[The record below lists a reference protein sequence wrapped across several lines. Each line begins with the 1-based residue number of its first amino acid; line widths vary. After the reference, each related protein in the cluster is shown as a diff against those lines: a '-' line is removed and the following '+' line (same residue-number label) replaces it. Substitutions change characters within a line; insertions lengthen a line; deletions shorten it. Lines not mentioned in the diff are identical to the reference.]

1 MKKVYW
7 SILLACLVTTA
18 MGQTLTSPAGTA
30 VSQLPGNRVWNNVA
44 NATGN
49 VNATTSTSGILN
61 NGNPNTRVLA
71 LTNFNFA
78 ALPANITIDGIT
90 ATVTR
95 SSTGGTALDVI
106 IELIKG
112 GAIQTAANRANA
124 IAWPAALTA
133 VNYGGATDLWNNT
146 WTRADIAAANFGIAI
161 SATRNGAN
169 TTAAI
174 DAVTITV
181 HYTVVTPIILTRFDV
196 IKTGNGQASIS
207 FTTSSEEKVKWLII
221 ERSPDGQHFSD
232 FITLS
237 PRGALNT
244 EQHYQLTDPSPLPGI
259 SYYRLK
265 EIDID
270 GKQYYYDTRVL
281 NNMVAGKSLRAFEN
295 NGKILIKI
303 SHRPG
308 NYSLSLFDLNGIML
322 MSQNININS
331 QLFQLSI
338 NSPTKRSGIYLLHLN
353 GPDGVNE
360 TTRVY
365 ISH

>member
-7 SILLACLVTTA
+7 SILLACLVTTS

-30 VSQLPGNRVWNNVA
+30 VSQLPGNRAWNNVA

-49 VNATTSTSGILN
+49 ANGNTSTAGVLN
-61 NGNPNTRVLA
+61 NGNPNTQVLA

-146 WTRADIAAANFGIAI
+146 WTRADIVAANFGIAI

-221 ERSPDGQHFSD
+221 ERSPDGQKFSD
-232 FITLS
+232 LITLS
-237 PRGALNT
+237 PKGALNT
-244 EQHYQLTDPSPLPGI
+244 EQHYQFTDQSPLPGI

-270 GKQYYYDTRVL
+270 GKTHYYDTRIL
-281 NNMVAGKSLRAFEN
+281 NNLVPGKSLRAFES
-295 NGKILIKI
+295 NGKMLINI
-303 SHRPG
+303 RHQPG
-308 NYSLSLFDLNGIML
+308 IYSLALFDLNGVIL
-322 MSQNININS
+322 ISQNINLNS
-331 QLFQLSI
+331 QVFQLI
-338 NSPTKRSGIYLLHLN
+338 ITSPTKRSGIYFLN
-353 GPDGVNE
+353 LKGRDGVNE